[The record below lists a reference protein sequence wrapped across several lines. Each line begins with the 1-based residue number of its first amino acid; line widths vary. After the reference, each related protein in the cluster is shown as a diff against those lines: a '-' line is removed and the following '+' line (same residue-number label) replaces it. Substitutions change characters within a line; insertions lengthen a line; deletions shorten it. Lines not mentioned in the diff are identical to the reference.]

1 MVAEEPEEIREA
13 EEEASAPVMS
23 KCLFDLSVA
32 NCLLVHRPKQPIHV
46 HLLRFF
52 YTHIYEPPACFS
64 LCFCVACLLPL
75 DYFSWCQ
82 FMLSVH
88 SLAFLFTLHYKS
100 FVAESISC
108 LDLPWMMECWQWKM
122 THCHIPRPI
131 SFLIFIQ
138 WVKIQCLVFNAL
150 SFDDFL
156 LKQDLMFYILL
167 YLSSFGRVA
176 AMWC

>member
-1 MVAEEPEEIREA
+1 LHGLFLLVQFGKTASQPNLQTVGEMVAEEPEEIREA

-75 DYFSWCQ
+75 DYFS
-82 FMLSVH
+82 
-88 SLAFLFTLHYKS
+88 
-100 FVAESISC
+100 
-108 LDLPWMMECWQWKM
+108 
-122 THCHIPRPI
+122 
-131 SFLIFIQ
+131 
-138 WVKIQCLVFNAL
+138 
-150 SFDDFL
+150 
-156 LKQDLMFYILL
+156 
-167 YLSSFGRVA
+167 
-176 AMWC
+176 